1 MVFVCILLYKFTRYD
16 LTGYIRLAIKLN
28 ILNHM
33 IILASTDYSYNWYQS
48 LRVIKFSI
56 LSKQFHVF
64 WCLISNMAP
73 RFSIFVDLH
82 VCMFNMIF
90 CLWMVTE

>member
-1 MVFVCILLYKFTRYD
+1 MCILLCKSTRYD
-16 LTGYIRLAIKLN
+16 LTGYISLVIKLN

-33 IILASTDYSYNWYQS
+33 MILASADYSYNWYQS

-56 LSKQFHVF
+56 CSKQFHVF

-73 RFSIFVDLH
+73 RFSIFVDSH
-82 VCMFNMIF
+82 VLMFNMIF
-90 CLWMVTE
+90 CSWMVIE

>member
-1 MVFVCILLYKFTRYD
+1 MI
-16 LTGYIRLAIKLN
+16 GYISLVIILN

-33 IILASTDYSYNWYQS
+33 MILASADYSYNWYQS
-48 LRVIKFSI
+48 MCVIKFSI

-73 RFSIFVDLH
+73 RFSIFVDSH

-90 CLWMVTE
+90 CLWMVTQ